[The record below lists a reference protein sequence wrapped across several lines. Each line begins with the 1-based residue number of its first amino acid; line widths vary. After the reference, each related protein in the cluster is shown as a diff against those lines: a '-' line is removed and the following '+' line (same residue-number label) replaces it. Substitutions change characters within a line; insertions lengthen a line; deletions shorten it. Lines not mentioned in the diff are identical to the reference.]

1 MWSRAFLVNM
11 RALDVDIVV
20 PDLGRRRVSKLI
32 RSSDGTHEMQCLKG
46 QVPSSEVFNKEKDHA
61 SLQNRRFSLH
71 H

>member
-20 PDLGRRRVSKLI
+20 PDLGRQRVSRLI
-32 RSSDGTHEMQCLKG
+32 RSSDGTHEMPFFKG
-46 QVPSSEVFNKEKDHA
+46 QAPSNETFNKEKDHA
-61 SLQNRRFSLH
+61 SLQNRRSGLH